1 MVSLVNQIVELK
13 QQNSNKEVQYNELK
27 QVQEKNINNYK
38 KEINELKTQMKS
50 LSSEKLSSEEKM
62 LKLIQ
67 QKNKE
72 ISSLMILYIMEFQ
85 HPKPVY

>member
-13 QQNSNKEVQYNELK
+13 QQNSNKDVQFNDLK

-38 KEINELKTQMKS
+38 KEINELKSQVKN
-50 LSSEKLSSEEKM
+50 LSTEKLSSEEKM

-67 QKNKE
+67 QKKQRNIFAYKRNE
-72 ISSLMILYIMEFQ
+72 
-85 HPKPVY
+85 